1 MKSLRERDQ
10 ASVGAVSLVLIV
22 LTVLAT
28 FFAEDL
34 PIIGGGTTYAAEFT
48 ESAGLRPGNE
58 VRVAGVKVGAV
69 DAVELSGTR
78 VRVDFTIR
86 DARIGDRSTLSIQIR
101 TLLGDKF
108 LAISTEGADTQN
120 PDDVI
125 PHARTLTPFDILPV
139 FNELSRTVTKIDT
152 DQLAESFRVV
162 SQAMSGSPE
171 HFRDAL
177 TGMSRLS
184 ATLSTRDDELAR
196 LLANT
201 STLSKT
207 VADRDR
213 QLQKLF
219 ADAGLLLDEL
229 QVRRDAVGKLL
240 TGTKALADELRG
252 LVADNSAQLKPMLT
266 QLDKVTTV
274 LARNQDNLSQGVANL
289 APFVRVFNNVVG
301 NGRWFEGYICGLL
314 PPPVKTGIFDINP
327 EGCSTPLTPGGG
339 Q

>member
-10 ASVGAVSLVLIV
+10 AGVGATTLVVLVLA
-22 LTVLAT
+22 VLAT
-28 FFAEDL
+28 FFADDL

-58 VRVAGVKVGAV
+58 VRVAGVKVGSV
-69 DAVELSGTR
+69 DSVELSGTL
-78 VRVDFTIR
+78 VRVDFTVR

-101 TLLGDKF
+101 TLLGDKY
-108 LAISTEGADTQN
+108 LAISTEGADTQS

-125 PHARTLTPFDILPV
+125 PRARTMTPFDILPV

-152 DQLAESFRVV
+152 EQLAESFRVV
-162 SQAMSGSPE
+162 SQAMSGSPA

-196 LLANT
+196 LLSNT

-219 ADAGLLLDEL
+219 TDAGLLLDEL
-229 QVRRDAVGKLL
+229 QVRRDAVSKLL

-252 LVADNSAQLKPMLT
+252 LVADNTAQLKPMLT

-274 LARNQDNLSQGVANL
+274 LARNRDNLSQGVANL

-314 PPPVKTGIFDINP
+314 PPPVKTGIFDVNP

-339 Q
+339 R